1 MKKFKTAMVALAA
14 AGALMVGVGA
24 TSAQQDAP
32 EIIIKELRD
41 GLYVIYGSGGNIGM
55 SAGEEGIFLIDDQF
69 APLTE
74 SILEAIAKINDGEVN
89 FLINTHH
96 HGDHTGG
103 NENFGEMGTVIVAHD
118 NVRGRLVA
126 AGDKPDQA
134 LPVITFNDQAS
145 IFVNGMEAR
154 AIHFDSAHTDGDSV
168 IYFKDQNLIHMGD
181 IFFRARFPF
190 IDVDSG
196 GSINGMIAAVTSMVA
211 LSDEN
216 TVIIPGHGEVGS
228 KADLVDYLTM
238 LTTIRD
244 RVQALVNEGATLE
257 ETLAANPTEGHD
269 DMTWNFISPER
280 IVTAV
285 YRSLTE

>member
-1 MKKFKTAMVALAA
+1 MKKFKTAMLTLAA
-14 AGALMVGVGA
+14 AGALMLGA
-24 TSAQQDAP
+24 NTASAQAP
-32 EIIIKELRD
+32 EIKVEELRD

-55 SAGEEGIFLIDDQF
+55 SAGEEGVFLIDDQF

-74 SILEAIAKINDGEVN
+74 AILAAIKEVNDGEVH

-103 NENFGEMGTVIVAHD
+103 NENFGKMGTVIVAHD

-126 AGDKPDQA
+126 AGDKPDA
-134 LPVITFNDQAS
+134 AIPVITFNDQAS
-145 IFVNGMEAR
+145 IFINGIEAR
-154 AIHFDSAHTDGDSV
+154 AIHFDNAHTDGDSV
-168 IYFKDQNLIHMGD
+168 IYFEEQNLIHMGD

-196 GSINGMIAAVTSMVA
+196 GSINGTIHAVKTMIDMSN
-211 LSDEN
+211 EN
-216 TVIIPGHGEVGS
+216 TVIIPGHGEVGD
-228 KADLVDYLTM
+228 KAALLDYYNM

-244 RVQALVNEGATLE
+244 RVQALIDEGATLE
-257 ETLAANPTEGHD
+257 AVLAAKPAEGHD
-269 DMTWNFISPER
+269 DWTWNFINPER
-280 IVTAV
+280 MVTAV